1 MSGMVANE
9 AASVTH
15 QVLVALRRIV
25 RAIDL
30 HSRFLAT
37 RFGLTGPQLTVLRE
51 LSHRGGVSISDL
63 AKAVHLSHATVTD
76 ILARLQRRGLVQRVR
91 SEADKRRVL
100 AWATPA
106 AEETLSRTPPL
117 LQEHFLAQFSKLEEW
132 EQTQILF
139 CLQRLA
145 SMMDAKPLDAIP
157 GLPADRF
164 DAVADQTTPL
174 DRTTPLIGPG
184 AAPVTVADQQ
194 RSALRRA
201 REAPNDD

>member
-1 MSGMVANE
+1 MASE
-9 AASVTH
+9 ITSVTH
-15 QVLVALRRIV
+15 QMLVALRRIA

-30 HSRFLAT
+30 HSRFLAI
-37 RFGLTGPQLTVLRE
+37 RFGLTGPQLTVLTE
-51 LSHRGGVSISDL
+51 LSRSGRVSISDL

-76 ILARLQRRGLVQRVR
+76 ILARLQRQGLVQRER
-91 SEADKRRVL
+91 SDTDKRRVL

-145 SMMDAKPLDAIP
+145 LMMDAEPLAAIP
-157 GLPADRF
+157 GLPADLV
-164 DAVADQTTPL
+164 DAAADQTASL
-174 DRTTPLIGPG
+174 DKTTPPVGPG
-184 AAPVTVADQQ
+184 VAPVTVADQQ
-194 RSALRRA
+194 PPAPRRA
-201 REAPNDD
+201 REIPTANK